1 MKNEALLVPN
11 PATPNKAIRIDPELC
26 VACYRCCDQCRTD
39 VMIRNRVDPSGL
51 SHCEASCPAGE
62 NIRWTT
68 YYIDRGRFDD
78 ALTSIKTENPFPGI
92 CGRVCFH
99 PCEDRCARIDLD
111 GAVGTNALE
120 RAAFDYA
127 NKAAV
132 RPPEK
137 RAPTGK
143 KVAIVG
149 SGPAGLTAAYFLA
162 ILGHRVTVFESKPV
176 AGGIPRLHIPEYRL
190 PSSVVDRE
198 VQEVAALGV
207 EIKVN
212 SPVDAAAFAR
222 LTQEYDAVFVATGA
236 PLSAKLNVPGED
248 TPGVI
253 SALDFLSGARLGK
266 SVKVGKR
273 TVVIGGGNVA
283 TDSARLARRLGAE
296 EVTMVCLESRDT
308 MPAYKTEVQ
317 AAEAE
322 GVTVLPGWGIKQID
336 SKNGR
341 VTGVSLKVCTSVLD
355 KDGRFSPCYDE
366 GATESIAADTVVAA
380 IGQATDLSFADARM
394 KAGSRLSI
402 NPDTLATPVK
412 GVFAGGDASS
422 AIRSIVQA
430 IGSAKRAAIAIDL
443 YLKGGDMGVLAAKGT
458 VSMGSY
464 LASGSPVPV
473 NREPEELEYA
483 NYGPGARLE
492 PVVMPVG
499 ERVKTLNEVNHGLVR
514 DEAVAEAKRCFRCSQ
529 YLPPLILYPD
539 ECWFCGTCVEE
550 CPIPGAIRMEHPLNQ
565 KVGWKRKDTGE
576 LMRVGM
582 KNPPPPYTRPPV
594 G

>member
-1 MKNEALLVPN
+1 MKNEAFLVPN
-11 PATPNKAIRIDPELC
+11 PATPCQPIRINPELC

-51 SHCEASCPAGE
+51 SRCEASCPAGE

-68 YYIDRGRFDD
+68 YYIDRGRFED
-78 ALTSIKTENPFPGI
+78 ALASIKTENPFPGV

-111 GAVGTNALE
+111 AAVATNALE

-127 NKAAV
+127 DHKAV

-137 RAPTGK
+137 RPATGK
-143 KVAIVG
+143 KVAVVG

-162 ILGHRVTVFESKPV
+162 ILGHKVTVFEAKPV
-176 AGGIPRLHIPEYRL
+176 AGGIPRVHIPEYRL
-190 PSSVVDRE
+190 PAAVVERE
-198 VQEVAALGV
+198 VREVGALGV

-222 LTQEYDAVFVATGA
+222 LVTEYDAVFAATGA
-236 PLSAKLNVPGED
+236 PLSARLNVPGED
-248 TPGVI
+248 APGVV
-253 SALDFLSGARLGK
+253 SALEFLSGARLGK
-266 SVKVGKR
+266 GIKVGKR
-273 TVVIGGGNVA
+273 TVIIGGGNVA

-296 EVTMVCLESRDT
+296 EVTMVCLENRDT
-308 MPAYKTEVQ
+308 MPAYRSEVQ

-322 GVTVLPGWGIKQID
+322 GITMLPGWGVQQINV
-336 SKNGR
+336 KNGK
-341 VTGVSLKVCTSVLD
+341 VTGVALKVCTSTLD
-355 KDGRFSPCYDE
+355 KDGRFSPCYDD
-366 GATESIAADTVVAA
+366 GVTQTIAADTIIAA

-394 KAGSRLSI
+394 KAGSRLSV
-402 NPDTLATPVK
+402 NPDTLATPVN

-422 AIRSIVQA
+422 AIRSIAQA

-443 YLKGGDMGVLAAKGT
+443 FLKGGDMGVLAAKGT
-458 VSMGSY
+458 VSMRSY
-464 LASGSPVPV
+464 LTSGSPVPV
-473 NREPEELEYA
+473 SREPEEVETAY
-483 NYGPGARLE
+483 YGPGSRRE
-492 PVVMPVG
+492 PAALPVG
-499 ERVKTLNEVNHGLVR
+499 ERTKTLAEVNKGLAR

-529 YLPPLILYPD
+529 YLPPLVLYPD

-550 CPIPGAIRMEHPLNQ
+550 CPVPGAIRMEQPLNQ
-565 KVGWKRKDTGE
+565 KVGWKRKETGE

-582 KNPPPPYTRPPV
+582 KDPPPPYTRPPV